1 MAKVTGLS
9 GNEIYCLAL
18 KNYTAGELV
27 VGNSVNSMGFLG
39 GMAAGFR
46 GMAGGEI
53 EQVTQAIEEGRLK
66 AFDRMIAEAKQH
78 NATGVTGV
86 TSELRDFTGNTEF
99 LFVGSCLHGTGR
111 DDSHAGDFFS
121 SAGNAQELYCHMD
134 AGYQPVQHAFGNIS
148 YMMGIGGG
156 MLGSLKAMARGEI
169 KEYSDVFNAT
179 RHKALDR
186 IVAQAKSC
194 TANAVLGIRTK
205 IMFWH
210 GTHEMLMTGTAA
222 RNGALPATAD
232 SIPVTSDLTGEELW
246 AMTSLGYAP
255 VKLLISASI
264 YSLGVVGGLKSAF
277 KSFTKGEINDL
288 TTLIHDAR
296 EIAIDRLKKDAD
308 ALGADEVV
316 GVKTYIAELGGHLI
330 EFLAIGTAVKKSAG
344 VAVKTPA
351 LPVQAILQDKDTWID
366 DALGFSLD
374 RDE

>member
-39 GMAAGFR
+39 GMAAGFK

-53 EQVTQAIEEGRLK
+53 TQVTQAIEEGRLK

-78 NATGVTGV
+78 VATGVT
-86 TSELRDFTGNTEF
+86 
-99 LFVGSCLHGTGR
+99 
-111 DDSHAGDFFS
+111 
-121 SAGNAQELYCHMD
+121 
-134 AGYQPVQHAFGNIS
+134 
-148 YMMGIGGG
+148 
-156 MLGSLKAMARGEI
+156 
-169 KEYSDVFNAT
+169 
-179 RHKALDR
+179 LDR

-194 TANAVLGIRTK
+194 TANAVVGIRTK

-232 SIPVTSDLTGEELW
+232 STPVTSDLTGEELW
-246 AMTSLGYAP
+246 ALTSLGYAP

-288 TTLIHDAR
+288 TT
-296 EIAIDRLKKDAD
+296 
-308 ALGADEVV
+308 
-316 GVKTYIAELGGHLI
+316 
-330 EFLAIGTAVKKSAG
+330 
-344 VAVKTPA
+344 
-351 LPVQAILQDKDTWID
+351 
-366 DALGFSLD
+366 
-374 RDE
+374 

>member
-9 GNEIYCLAL
+9 GNEIYCLSL

-39 GMAAGFR
+39 GMAAGFK

-53 EQVTQAIEEGRLK
+53 PQVTQAIEEGRIK

-86 TSELRDFTGNTEF
+86 TSELKDFAGNTEF
-99 LFVGSCLHGTGR
+99 LFVGSCLHGEGL
-111 DDSHAGDFFS
+111 DDSHSGSFFS
-121 SAGNAQELYCHMD
+121 SAGDAQELYCHMD
-134 AGYQPVQHAFGNIS
+134 AGYQPIQHAFGNIS

-156 MLGSLKAMARGEI
+156 MMGSIKAMARGEI
-169 KEYSDVFNAT
+169 KEYSDIFNAT
-179 RHKALDR
+179 RHAALAR

-194 TANAVLGIRTK
+194 NANAVVGIRTK
-205 IMFWH
+205 IMIWH

-222 RNGALPATAD
+222 RNNALSIGGAD
-232 SIPVTSDLTGEELW
+232 PVTSDLTGEELW
-246 AMTSLGYAP
+246 AMTALGYAP

-264 YSLGVVGGLKSAF
+264 YSLGMAGGFISAL
-277 KSFTKGEINDL
+277 KSFTKGEINEL

-296 EIAIDRLKKDAD
+296 EVAIARLKSDAD
-308 ALGADEVV
+308 ALGANEVV
-316 GVKTYIAELGGHLI
+316 GVKTYIAQLSTHLV
-330 EFLAIGTAVKKSAG
+330 EFLAIGTAVKKTGG

-351 LPVQAILQDKDTWID
+351 LPVQAIIQDKDTWIEG
-366 DALGFSLD
+366 AFGFSLD
-374 RDE
+374 RNA